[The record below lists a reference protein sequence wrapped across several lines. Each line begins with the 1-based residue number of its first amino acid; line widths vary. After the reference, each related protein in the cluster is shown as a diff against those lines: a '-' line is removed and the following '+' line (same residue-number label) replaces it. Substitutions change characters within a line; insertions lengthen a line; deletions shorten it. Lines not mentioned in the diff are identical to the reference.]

1 MQSTSESSEGGQQG
15 DRSPTRMTIL
25 PEELDYGEKPDGED
39 DQEDGQLLEG
49 ARVVNLFPVR

>member
-1 MQSTSESSEGGQQG
+1 M
-15 DRSPTRMTIL
+15 MTIL
-25 PEELDYGEKPDGED
+25 PEELDYREKPDGED